1 MLNNLAPSKAS
12 GTYMIS
18 GRFLKE
24 TADEVAIGLALIF
37 QASLYQANILDK
49 WRKAIVTPIFKGGN
63 KEPSKAENYRPI
75 SLKSIT
81 CKILEHIIHRNI
93 LFHLDQQRMLTD
105 FQHGFR
111 KSRSCET
118 QLIKKVTDL
127 AKSLNEDQQVLDFSK
142 PFAACHRQLL
152 LKLQHGIITG
162 ENLKCIENF
171 LKNRT
176 QRVVVEDVIS
186 SVAQVTSG
194 VPQGSVLGTLLFLVC
209 INHSRLVDSST
220 IGTFA
225 DDTYIYRVIK
235 SKEDSTALQRDLD
248 ALVK

>member
-37 QASLYQANILDK
+37 QASLYQANIPDK
-49 WRKAIVTPIFKGGN
+49 WRQAIVTPIFKGGN

-75 SLKSIT
+75 SLTSIT

-93 LFHLDQQRMLTD
+93 IFHLDQQRMLTD

-127 AKSLNEDQQVLDFSK
+127 AKSLNEDQQVDSILLDFSK
-142 PFAACHRQLL
+142 TFAACHRQLL
-152 LKLQHGIITG
+152 
-162 ENLKCIENF
+162 
-171 LKNRT
+171 
-176 QRVVVEDVIS
+176 
-186 SVAQVTSG
+186 
-194 VPQGSVLGTLLFLVC
+194 
-209 INHSRLVDSST
+209 
-220 IGTFA
+220 
-225 DDTYIYRVIK
+225 
-235 SKEDSTALQRDLD
+235 
-248 ALVK
+248 